1 MELVFFGS
9 GPVAKKCLELL
20 SKNFKI
26 ETIITKDSTQEM
38 MSSVDLSVPV
48 LCANNKLELN
58 KLLESTKFNSKIAV
72 LIDFGIIVSSDVI
85 STFPLGIINSHF
97 SRLPEWRGA
106 DPITYS
112 ILSGQKSTGV
122 TLMLIDEGMD
132 TGKILT
138 QKSIPINN
146 NDSTE
151 LTDRL
156 IKLSDSLLNKY
167 LPLYSDGLISPRNQS
182 HPERAT
188 YSSKLSKEDGK
199 IDWNKTAEVIEREIR
214 AYIEWPRSYTKI
226 GELDVIIKKAK
237 VIDLIGAP
245 GKCSIHNKN
254 ELVVHCSKGSLLIEE
269 IQPSG
274 KKIMTAKDFLLG
286 YQSKII

>member
-1 MELVFFGS
+1 MALVFFGS
-9 GPVAKKCLELL
+9 GPVAKNCLELF

-26 ETIITKDSTQEM
+26 EAIITKDSTQEM

-254 ELVVHCSKGSLLIEE
+254 ELVIHCGKGSLLIEE